1 MKRLTSILLLLI
13 AGLFTF
19 TSCDEDNPIT
29 GGDTPKGPEK
39 ISQWMLPIERYGIS
53 IDEVAQIE
61 EGRGNKVERSEEL
74 MTLTATPQDTKA
86 VQEIVYYFDR
96 AGLYQ
101 VARVKFASQEVAKQ
115 FIDEYLLNN
124 GFVKSN
130 LRTAKATEEIYVSAP
145 RGSRVSSVVL
155 VDGDKTE
162 PIFWWGSNDN
172 KKTNWLRVDPL
183 QDQTTG
189 IWMPLLPYGATLEMV
204 QLFEAR
210 MGHTFDAEASKPD
223 KGVLKFKTGHE
234 VYTEVTYWL
243 DLKTN
248 HFLEESKVSC
258 DTLHRPTPE
267 QVDAY
272 LTAQGFSASGLK
284 DGEGNPIYYDK
295 ITKLIANVDMNIP
308 KDETAKASFRPGIQ
322 YYYNSDIEQLLPYE
336 EVDFPMPLFGFDKE
350 KIDDVMKKYADQDY
364 TAAVVDMLSNDLPF
378 QGVQTRCKYFPSII
392 LFPADKDESLYGAA
406 IVLCSDMKAL
416 RSPALI
422 KSLESSGFV
431 FDKKRTIA
439 LPTYVNEAQGVMAQ
453 IDDGTIFL
461 PSVSFSPIEDF
472 TSSATPI
479 AQRLKRLR

>member
-1 MKRLTSILLLLI
+1 MKRITSILLLLI

-19 TSCDEDNPIT
+19 TSCDVDNPIT
-29 GGDTPKGPEK
+29 GGDTPQGPE
-39 ISQWMLPIERYGIS
+39 ISQWMLPIERYGIA

-86 VQEIVYYFDR
+86 VREIVYYFDR

-101 VARVKFASQEVAKQ
+101 VARVQFASQEIAKQ

-130 LRTAKATEEIYVSAP
+130 LRTAKASEEIYTSAP

-155 VDGDKTE
+155 VDGEKTE
-162 PIFWWGSNDN
+162 PIFWWANNDN
-172 KKTNWLRVDPL
+172 KKTSWLRVDPL

-223 KGVLKFKTGHE
+223 KGVFKFKTGHE
-234 VYTEVTYWL
+234 VYNEVTYWL

-248 HFLEESKVSC
+248 HFLEECKISC

-272 LTAQGFSASGLK
+272 LKAQGFSASGLNDK
-284 DGEGNPIYYDK
+284 GGNPIYYDK
-295 ITKLIANVDMNIP
+295 ATMLIAHVEMNIP
-308 KDETAKASFRPGIQ
+308 KNAEAKKAFRPGIQ
-322 YYYNSDIEQLLPYE
+322 FYYNSELEGQLPYE
-336 EVDFPMPLFGFDKE
+336 EVDFPMPLFGFEKE
-350 KIDDVMKKYADQDY
+350 KIEDVMKKYADQPY
-364 TAAVVDMLSNDLPF
+364 TAAVLDMLSNELPF

-392 LFPADKDESLYGAA
+392 LFPSEKDESLYGSA
-406 IVLCSDMKAL
+406 IVLCSDTKAL

-422 KSLESSGFV
+422 AALERSGFV

-461 PSVSFSPIEDF
+461 PSVSFGPIENF
-472 TSSATPI
+472 GSSSTSLAR
-479 AQRLKRLR
+479 RLMR

>member
-1 MKRLTSILLLLI
+1 MKRITSILLLLI

-19 TSCDEDNPIT
+19 TSCDDDNPIT
-29 GGDTPKGPEK
+29 GGDTPQGPER
-39 ISQWMLPIERYGIS
+39 ISQWMLPIERYGIA

-101 VARVKFASQEVAKQ
+101 VARVQFASQETAKQ

-130 LRTAKATEEIYVSAP
+130 LRTAKASEEIYTSAP

-155 VDGDKTE
+155 VDGEKTE
-162 PIFWWGSNDN
+162 PIFWWANNDN
-172 KKTNWLRVDPL
+172 KKTSWLRVDPL
-183 QDQTTG
+183 QDKTTG
-189 IWMPLLPYGATLEMV
+189 IWMPILPFGATLEMV

-210 MGHTFDAEASKPD
+210 MGHTYDAEASKPD
-223 KGVLKFKTGHE
+223 RGVYKFKTGHE
-234 VYTEVTYWL
+234 IYTEVTYWL
-243 DLKTN
+243 DEKTN
-248 HFLEESKVSC
+248 HFLEESKISC

-272 LTAQGFSASGLK
+272 LKAQGFSSSGLNDK
-284 DGEGNPIYYDK
+284 GGNPIYYDK
-295 ITKLIANVDMNIP
+295 ATMLIAHVEMNIP
-308 KDETAKASFRPGIQ
+308 KNAEAKKTFRPGIQ
-322 YYYNSDIEQLLPYE
+322 YYYNSELEGQLPYE
-336 EVDFPMPLFGFDKE
+336 EVDFPMPLFGFEKE
-350 KIDDVMKKYADQDY
+350 KIEDVMKKYADQPY
-364 TAAVVDMLSNDLPF
+364 TAAVVDMLSNELPF

-392 LFPADKDESLYGAA
+392 LFPSEKDESLYGSA
-406 IVLCSDMKAL
+406 IVLCSDTKAL

-422 KSLESSGFV
+422 AALERSGFV

-453 IDDGTIFL
+453 IDDGTISL
-461 PSVSFSPIEDF
+461 PSVSFGPIEDF
-472 TSSATPI
+472 GTSSTSLARRLMR
-479 AQRLKRLR
+479 QR

>member
-1 MKRLTSILLLLI
+1 MKRITSILLLLI

-19 TSCDEDNPIT
+19 TSCDDDNPIT
-29 GGDTPKGPEK
+29 GGDTPQGPER
-39 ISQWMLPIERYGIS
+39 ISQWMLPIERYGIA

-101 VARVKFASQEVAKQ
+101 VARVKFASQETAKQ

-130 LRTAKATEEIYVSAP
+130 LRTAKASEEIYTSAP

-155 VDGDKTE
+155 VDGEKTE
-162 PIFWWGSNDN
+162 PIFWWANNDN
-172 KKTNWLRVDPL
+172 KKTSWLRVDPL

-210 MGHTFDAEASKPD
+210 MGHTFNAEASKPD
-223 KGVLKFKTGHE
+223 KGVFKFKTGHE
-234 VYTEVTYWL
+234 IYTEVTYWL
-243 DLKTN
+243 DEKTH
-248 HFLEESKVSC
+248 HFLEESKISC

-272 LTAQGFSASGLK
+272 LKAQGFKPTGLK
-284 DGEGNPIYYDK
+284 DKEGNPIYYDK
-295 ITKLIANVDMNIP
+295 SIKLIANVDMNIP
-308 KDETAKASFRPGIQ
+308 KDAEAKKTFRPGIQ
-322 YYYNSDIEQLLPYE
+322 YYVQNIDNDLAYD
-336 EVDFPMPLFGFDKE
+336 EVDFPMPLFGFEKDKME
-350 KIDDVMKKYADQDY
+350 DVMKAYAKQDY
-364 TAAVVDMLSNDLPF
+364 TAAVVDMLSNELPF
-378 QGVQTRCKYFPSII
+378 QGVQTRSKYFPSII

-406 IVLCSDMKAL
+406 IVLCSDTKAL
-416 RSPALI
+416 RSPDLI
-422 KSLESSGFV
+422 AKLEENGFV
-431 FDKKRTIA
+431 YDKKRTIA
-439 LPTYVNEAQGVMAQ
+439 LPTYVNEYAGVMAQ
-453 IDDGTIFL
+453 IDEAGI
-461 PSVSFSPIEDF
+461 SGVIGISFGPIENF
-472 TSSATPI
+472 GTSSTSLARRLMR
-479 AQRLKRLR
+479 QR

>member
-1 MKRLTSILLLLI
+1 MKRITSILLLLI

-19 TSCDEDNPIT
+19 TSCDVDNPIT
-29 GGDTPKGPEK
+29 GGDTPQGPER
-39 ISQWMLPIERYGIS
+39 ISQWMLPIERYGITL
-53 IDEVAQIE
+53 DEVTQIE

-101 VARVKFASQEVAKQ
+101 VARVQFASQETAKQ

-130 LRTAKATEEIYVSAP
+130 LRTAKASEEIYTSAP

-155 VDGDKTE
+155 VDGEQTE
-162 PIFWWGSNDN
+162 PIFWWANNDN
-172 KKTNWLRVDPL
+172 KKTSWLRVDPL

-223 KGVLKFKTGHE
+223 KGVFKFKTGHE
-234 VYTEVTYWL
+234 VYNEVTYWL

-248 HFLEESKVSC
+248 HFLEECKISC

-267 QVDAY
+267 QVDTY
-272 LTAQGFSASGLK
+272 LKAQGFSASGLNDK
-284 DGEGNPIYYDK
+284 GGNPIYYDK
-295 ITKLIANVDMNIP
+295 ATMLIAHVEMNIP
-308 KDETAKASFRPGIQ
+308 KNAEAKKTFRPGIQ
-322 YYYNSDIEQLLPYE
+322 FYYNSELEGQLPYD
-336 EVDFPMPLFGFDKE
+336 EVDFPMPLFGFEKE
-350 KIDDVMKKYADQDY
+350 KIEDVMKKYADQPY
-364 TAAVVDMLSNDLPF
+364 TAAVLDMLSNELPF

-392 LFPADKDESLYGAA
+392 LFPSEKDESLYGSA
-406 IVLCSDMKAL
+406 IVLCSDTKAL

-422 KSLESSGFV
+422 SALERSGFV

-461 PSVSFSPIEDF
+461 PSVSFGPIENF
-472 TSSATPI
+472 GTSSTSLAR
-479 AQRLKRLR
+479 RLMR

>member
-1 MKRLTSILLLLI
+1 MKRITSILLLLI

-19 TSCDEDNPIT
+19 TSCDVDNPIT
-29 GGDTPKGPEK
+29 GGDTPQGPER
-39 ISQWMLPIERYGIS
+39 ISQWMLPIERYGITL
-53 IDEVAQIE
+53 DEVTQIE
-61 EGRGNKVERSEEL
+61 KDRGNKVERSEEL

-101 VARVKFASQEVAKQ
+101 VARVKFASQETAKQ

-130 LRTAKATEEIYVSAP
+130 LRTAKASEEIYTSAP

-155 VDGDKTE
+155 VDGEKTE
-162 PIFWWGSNDN
+162 PIFWWANNDN

-223 KGVLKFKTGHE
+223 KGVFKFKTGHE
-234 VYTEVTYWL
+234 VYNEVTYWL

-248 HFLEESKVSC
+248 HFLEECKISC

-267 QVDAY
+267 QVDTY
-272 LTAQGFSASGLK
+272 LKAQGFSASGLK
-284 DGEGNPIYYDK
+284 DKGGNPIYYDK
-295 ITKLIANVDMNIP
+295 VTKLIANVDMNIP
-308 KDETAKASFRPGIQ
+308 KDAKAKETFRPGIQ

-336 EVDFPMPLFGFDKE
+336 EVDFPMPLFGFEKE
-350 KIDDVMKKYADQDY
+350 KIEDVMKKYADLDY
-364 TAAVVDMLSNDLPF
+364 TAAVVDMLSNELPF
-378 QGVQTRCKYFPSII
+378 QGVQTRYKYFPSII
-392 LFPADKDESLYGAA
+392 LFPADKDESLYGSA
-406 IVLCSDMKAL
+406 IVLCSDTKAL

-422 KSLESSGFV
+422 ATLERSGFV
-431 FDKKRTIA
+431 FDTKRTIA

-461 PSVSFSPIEDF
+461 PSVSFGPIENF
-472 TSSATPI
+472 GTSSTSLAR
-479 AQRLKRLR
+479 RLMR

>member
-1 MKRLTSILLLLI
+1 MKRITSILLLLI

-19 TSCDEDNPIT
+19 TSCDDDNPIT
-29 GGDTPKGPEK
+29 GGDTPQGPER
-39 ISQWMLPIERYGIS
+39 ISQWMLPIERYGIA

-74 MTLTATPQDTKA
+74 MTLTAAPQDTKT

-101 VARVKFASQEVAKQ
+101 VARVKFASQETAKQ

-130 LRTAKATEEIYVSAP
+130 LRTAKASEEIYVSAP

-155 VDGDKTE
+155 VDGEQTE

-223 KGVLKFKTGHE
+223 RGVYKFKTGHKT
-234 VYTEVTYWL
+234 YTEVTYWL
-243 DLKTN
+243 DAKTN

-272 LTAQGFSASGLK
+272 LKAQGFSASGLNDK
-284 DGEGNPIYYDK
+284 GGNPIYYDK
-295 ITKLIANVDMNIP
+295 ATMLIAHVEMNIP
-308 KDETAKASFRPGIQ
+308 KNAEAKKTFRPGIQ
-322 YYYNSDIEQLLPYE
+322 YYYNSELEGQLPYD
-336 EVDFPMPLFGFDKE
+336 EVDFPMPLFGFEKE
-350 KIDDVMKKYADQDY
+350 KIEDVMKKYADQPY
-364 TAAVVDMLSNDLPF
+364 TAAVLDMLSNELPF

-392 LFPADKDESLYGAA
+392 LFPSEKDESLYGSA
-406 IVLCSDMKAL
+406 IVLCSDTKAL

-422 KSLESSGFV
+422 AALERSGFV

-461 PSVSFSPIEDF
+461 PSVSFGPIENF
-472 TSSATPI
+472 GTSSTSLAR
-479 AQRLKRLR
+479 RLMR

>member
-1 MKRLTSILLLLI
+1 MKRITSILLLLI

-19 TSCDEDNPIT
+19 TSCDVDNPIT
-29 GGDTPKGPEK
+29 GGDTPQGPER
-39 ISQWMLPIERYGIS
+39 ISQWMLPIERYGITL
-53 IDEVAQIE
+53 DEVTQIE
-61 EGRGNKVERSEEL
+61 KDRGNKVERSEEL

-101 VARVKFASQEVAKQ
+101 VARVKFASQETAKQ

-130 LRTAKATEEIYVSAP
+130 LRTAKASEEIYTSAP

-155 VDGDKTE
+155 VDGEKTE
-162 PIFWWGSNDN
+162 PIFWWANNDN
-172 KKTNWLRVDPL
+172 KKTSWLRVDPL

-223 KGVLKFKTGHE
+223 KGVFKFKTGHE
-234 VYTEVTYWL
+234 VYNEVTYWL

-248 HFLEESKVSC
+248 HFLEECKISC

-267 QVDAY
+267 QVDTY
-272 LTAQGFSASGLK
+272 LKAQGFSASGLNDK
-284 DGEGNPIYYDK
+284 GGNPIYYDK
-295 ITKLIANVDMNIP
+295 ATMLIAHVEMNIP
-308 KDETAKASFRPGIQ
+308 KNAEAKKAFRPGIQ
-322 YYYNSDIEQLLPYE
+322 FYYNSELEGQLPYE
-336 EVDFPMPLFGFDKE
+336 EVDFPMPLFGFEKE
-350 KIDDVMKKYADQDY
+350 KIEDVMKKYADQPY
-364 TAAVVDMLSNDLPF
+364 TAAVLDMLSNELPF

-392 LFPADKDESLYGAA
+392 LFPSEKDESLYGSA
-406 IVLCSDMKAL
+406 IVLCSDTKAL

-422 KSLESSGFV
+422 AALERSGFV

-461 PSVSFSPIEDF
+461 PSVSFGPIENF
-472 TSSATPI
+472 GSSSTSLAR
-479 AQRLKRLR
+479 RLMR

>member
-1 MKRLTSILLLLI
+1 MKRITSILLLLI

-19 TSCDEDNPIT
+19 TSCDVDNPIT
-29 GGDTPKGPEK
+29 GGDTPQGPE
-39 ISQWMLPIERYGIS
+39 ISQWMLPIERYGIA

-101 VARVKFASQEVAKQ
+101 VARVKFASQETAKQ

-130 LRTAKATEEIYVSAP
+130 LRTAKASEEIYTSAP

-155 VDGDKTE
+155 VDGEKTE
-162 PIFWWGSNDN
+162 PIFWWASNDN
-172 KKTNWLRVDPL
+172 KKTSWLRVDPL

-189 IWMPLLPYGATLEMV
+189 IWMPLLPFGATLEMV

-223 KGVLKFKTGHE
+223 KGVFKFKTGHE
-234 VYTEVTYWL
+234 VYNEVTYWL

-248 HFLEESKVSC
+248 HFLEECKISC

-272 LTAQGFSASGLK
+272 LKAQGFSASGLNDK
-284 DGEGNPIYYDK
+284 GGNPIYYDK
-295 ITKLIANVDMNIP
+295 ATMLIAHVEMNIP
-308 KDETAKASFRPGIQ
+308 KNAEAKKTFRPGIQ
-322 YYYNSDIEQLLPYE
+322 FYYNSELEGQLPYD
-336 EVDFPMPLFGFDKE
+336 EVDFPMPLFGFEKE
-350 KIDDVMKKYADQDY
+350 KIEDVMKKYADQPY
-364 TAAVVDMLSNDLPF
+364 TAAVLDMLSNELPF

-392 LFPADKDESLYGAA
+392 LFPSEKDESLYGSA
-406 IVLCSDMKAL
+406 IVLCSDTKAL

-422 KSLESSGFV
+422 AALERSGFV

-461 PSVSFSPIEDF
+461 PSVSFGPIENF
-472 TSSATPI
+472 GSSSTSLAR
-479 AQRLKRLR
+479 RLMR

>member
-29 GGDTPKGPEK
+29 GGDTPKEPEK

-86 VQEIVYYFDR
+86 VREIVYYFDR

-101 VARVKFASQEVAKQ
+101 VARVKFASQETAKQ
-115 FIDEYLLNN
+115 FIQEYLLNN
-124 GFVKSN
+124 GFVKSD

-183 QDQTTG
+183 QDQATG
-189 IWMPLLPYGATLEMV
+189 AWMPLLPYGATLEMV

-210 MGHTFDAEASKPD
+210 LGHTFDAEASKPD
-223 KGVLKFKTGHE
+223 RGVFKFKTGHE
-234 VYTEVTYWL
+234 VYTQTTYWF

-272 LTAQGFSASGLK
+272 LTAQGFMRSGLQDK
-284 DGEGNPIYYDK
+284 AGNSIYYDK
-295 ITKLIANVDMNIP
+295 ALKLVAHVDMNIP
-308 KDETAKASFRPGIQ
+308 KDPEEKKDFRPGIQ
-322 YYYNSDIEQLLPYE
+322 YYVQNLDNDLAYD
-336 EVDFPMPLFGFDKE
+336 EVDFPMPLFGFEKE
-350 KIDDVMKKYADQDY
+350 TMEDVMKKYADQDY
-364 TAAVVDMLSNDLPF
+364 TAAVLPQLADDF
-378 QGVQTRCKYFPSII
+378 PFPAVQTRCKYFPTIVLVPSDTD
-392 LFPADKDESLYGAA
+392 PLYGAA
-406 IVLCSDMKAL
+406 MVISNDTRALYSPSILKQLADM
-416 RSPALI
+416 
-422 KSLESSGFV
+422 GFV
-431 FDKKRTIA
+431 FDKERTIL
-439 LPTYVNEAQGVMAQ
+439 LPTYVNKELGVMVQ
-453 IDDGTIFL
+453 IDDGTVSGIMC
-461 PSVSFSPIEDF
+461 VSFSPIENF